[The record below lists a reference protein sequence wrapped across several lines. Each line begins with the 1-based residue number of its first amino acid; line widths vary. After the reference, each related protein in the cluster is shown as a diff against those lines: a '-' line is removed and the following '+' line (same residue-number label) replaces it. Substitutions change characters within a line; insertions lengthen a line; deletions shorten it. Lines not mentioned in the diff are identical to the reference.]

1 MDTVVSLDKDDE
13 KFKMDA
19 NELLL
24 KAKGFMLFAITEDGE
39 LESCSYSTN
48 LNRAESLGFKTYI
61 NQITSQLIEN
71 ATSLD
76 LDSEDDDSDDEDIQ

>member
-39 LESCSYSTN
+39 LESCTYSTN
-48 LNRAESLGFKTYI
+48 LNRVEALGFRTYI
-61 NQITSQLIEN
+61 NQISSQLIEYDTALN
-71 ATSLD
+71 LD
-76 LDSEDDDSDDEDIQ
+76 DKDDDSDDEDIQ